1 MSLFQAVPTTL
12 DLNGPILSYSTQ
24 PVGVAV
30 TTGGTAT
37 LVGIATVTF
46 TTVGIVT
53 NPASGTGSLSYQW
66 YQVGVG
72 SVVDG
77 TNISGSGTTTLTL
90 SNLTNDEN
98 QDQYYLEADY
108 IPSAYGTPVD
118 FVTIGSSTGNAT
130 NEPLKSD
137 VGIVTVFP
145 TLTVS
150 TQPIDRTVAIGT
162 EASFGLVATA
172 SDGTTSDIDYVWQSD
187 GNDLVDGDIVGVG
200 TTTIVGAGTTQLI
213 ISSTLAGINTIR
225 CKLTHPTANPSPVY
239 SDITDFNVVVPRD
252 IVKYETFSENS
263 TTLNSTGE
271 KNIFTDGSLQF
282 RADTAEST
290 RSITVWPSEQDIEVK
305 ITMAGSRGDTSHG
318 YRRGHGGLSVF
329 KITLKKDVEYTIKL
343 GVPHS
348 ANLGPQGGKGSGGGL
363 AVFYR
368 KANVV
373 AVCGGGGG
381 AGSNGRGGDGG
392 GVNLGGETGTGAN
405 AGGGGEQ
412 LQEGEMGTVGSYA
425 REDRNETI
433 DTINFDG
440 EHSEGG
446 LLTKC
451 TVGDYYAQ
459 VGRAPCE
466 SLGAVQART
475 YDGSIIVGSAS
486 IERGYKAGKGYRENG
501 GNTDDTNK
509 GGGGAGAIGGDAARI
524 GTGGGG
530 GGGSGYSNGEITLL
544 TSTTLESG
552 TRIGGN
558 DDTAFIVIESLSVA
572 ADNEPTIPPAS
583 SI

>member
-1 MSLFQAVPTTL
+1 MSLFKAVPTTL

-30 TTGGTAT
+30 STTGTAT
-37 LVGIATVTF
+37 LTGIATITF
-46 TTVGIVT
+46 TTVGSVT
-53 NPASGTGSLSYQW
+53 NPASGTGSFSYQW
-66 YQVGVG
+66 YRVGIG
-72 SVVDG
+72 SLVDG

-98 QDQYYLEADY
+98 QAQYYLEADY
-108 IPSAYGTPVD
+108 VPSAYGSPVD
-118 FVTIGSSTGNAT
+118 FITIGSSTGNAT

-145 TLTVS
+145 TITVS
-150 TQPIDRTVAIGT
+150 TEPIDRTVAIGT

-172 SDGTTSDIDYVWQSD
+172 TDGTTSDIDYVWQSD
-187 GNDLVDGDIVGVG
+187 GNDLVDGEVVGVG
-200 TTTIVGAGTTQLI
+200 TTVIVGAGTTQLI
-213 ISSTLAGINTIR
+213 ISSTVSGINTIR

-239 SDITDFNVVVPRD
+239 SEIKDFNVVVPRN
-252 IVKYETFSENS
+252 ILKYETFTENS
-263 TTLNSTGE
+263 TTLNSNGE
-271 KNIFTDGSLQF
+271 VNLSDESLSF
-282 RADTAEST
+282 RADTSEST
-290 RSITVWPSEQDIEVK
+290 RSITMWPSEQDIEVK
-305 ITMAGSRGDTSHG
+305 ITMAGSRGDTIHG

-348 ANLGPQGGKGSGGGL
+348 ANIGPQGGKASGGGL
-363 AVFYR
+363 AVLYR

-381 AGSNGRGGDGG
+381 GGSLGRGGDGG
-392 GVNLGGETGTGAN
+392 GINLGGETGQGSN

-425 REDRNETI
+425 RESQSETT

-440 EHSEGG
+440 ENTEGG
-446 LLTKC
+446 LLSKC
-451 TVGDYYAQ
+451 TVGDYYAE

-466 SLGAVQART
+466 TLGAVEART
-475 YDGSIIVGSAS
+475 YDGSIIVGSAT

-501 GNTDDTNK
+501 GNINDTAK
-509 GGGGAGAIGGDAARI
+509 GGGGAGAIGGDSARI
-524 GTGGGG
+524 GSGGGG

-558 DDTAFIVIESLSVA
+558 DDTAFISIDLLADAS
-572 ADNEPTIPPAS
+572 DNEPNIPAAS

>member
-1 MSLFQAVPTTL
+1 MSLFKAVPTTL

-30 TTGGTAT
+30 STTGTAT
-37 LVGIATVTF
+37 LTGIATITF
-46 TTVGIVT
+46 TTVGSVT
-53 NPASGTGSLSYQW
+53 NPASGTGSFSYQW
-66 YQVGVG
+66 YRVGIG
-72 SVVDG
+72 SLVDG

-98 QDQYYLEADY
+98 QAQYYLEADY
-108 IPSAYGTPVD
+108 VPSAYGSPVD
-118 FVTIGSSTGNAT
+118 FITIGSSTGNAT

-145 TLTVS
+145 TITVS
-150 TQPIDRTVAIGT
+150 TEPIDRTVAIGT
-162 EASFGLVATA
+162 EASFSLVATA
-172 SDGTTSDIDYVWQSD
+172 TDGTTSDIDYVWQSD
-187 GNDLVDGDIVGVG
+187 GNDLVDGEVVGVG
-200 TTTIVGAGTTQLI
+200 TTVIVGAGTTQLI
-213 ISSTLAGINTIR
+213 ISSTVSGINTIR

-239 SDITDFNVVVPRD
+239 SEIKDFNVVVPRN
-252 IVKYETFSENS
+252 ILKYETFTENS
-263 TTLNSTGE
+263 TTLNSSGE
-271 KNIFTDGSLQF
+271 VNMSDESLSF
-282 RADTAEST
+282 RADTSEST
-290 RSITVWPSEQDIEVK
+290 RSITMWPSEQDIEVK
-305 ITMAGSRGDTSHG
+305 ITMAGSRGDTIHG

-348 ANLGPQGGKGSGGGL
+348 ANIGPQGGKASGGGL
-363 AVFYR
+363 AVLYR

-381 AGSNGRGGDGG
+381 GGSLGRGGDGG
-392 GVNLGGETGTGAN
+392 GINLGGETGQGSN

-425 REDRNETI
+425 RESQSETT

-440 EHSEGG
+440 ENTEGG
-446 LLTKC
+446 LLSKC
-451 TVGDYYAQ
+451 TVGDYYAE

-466 SLGAVQART
+466 TLGAVEART

-501 GNTDDTNK
+501 GNINDSAK
-509 GGGGAGAIGGDAARI
+509 GGGGAGAIGGDSARI
-524 GTGGGG
+524 GSGGGG

-558 DDTAFIVIESLSVA
+558 DDTAFISIDLLADAS
-572 ADNEPTIPPAS
+572 DNEPNIPAAS